1 MSAKEEKEK
10 EKTRRDTLGKFFFDL
25 AKMTF
30 GTTVLGEFV
39 AVFGLTDF
47 TINSIVVL
55 LFGSFVTFG
64 FAYLGNDVL
73 KDIKIWKH

>member
-1 MSAKEEKEK
+1 MSVKEDNEK
-10 EKTRRDTLGKFFFDL
+10 EKTRRETLGKFLYDL

-47 TINSIVVL
+47 TISSVIVL

-64 FAYLGNDVL
+64 FAYLGNLVL